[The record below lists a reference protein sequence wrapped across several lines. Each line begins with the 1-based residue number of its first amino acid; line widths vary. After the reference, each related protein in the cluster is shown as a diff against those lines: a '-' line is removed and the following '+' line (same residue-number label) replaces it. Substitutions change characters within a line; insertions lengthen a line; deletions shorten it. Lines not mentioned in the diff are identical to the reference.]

1 MRDSIIVQKIRIF
14 TQRIMISSVIDTF
27 IANYETIMKGEIED
41 ELINISNAKDV
52 RKVYKKI
59 QSKIFMSK
67 SILKKEIAGREA
79 IMGLLNIFVNAA
91 LTDNFKE
98 EGGNTLECRLYNL
111 ISSSY
116 RLVYEKYENYN
127 NPLYCKLRL
136 VVDFVAGMTD
146 SYAVDLYQE
155 LKGIKL

>member
-1 MRDSIIVQKIRIF
+1 M
-14 TQRIMISSVIDTF
+14 
-27 IANYETIMKGEIED
+27 
-41 ELINISNAKDV
+41 
-52 RKVYKKI
+52 
-59 QSKIFMSK
+59 
-67 SILKKEIAGREA
+67 
-79 IMGLLNIFVNAA
+79 
-91 LTDNFKE
+91 DNFKE
-98 EGGNTLECRLYNL
+98 DGGNTLECRLYNL

-116 RLVYEKYENYN
+116 RLVYEQYEKYN